1 MNNLY
6 KAYSVNKR
14 KSENTPKTTTVTFE
28 QAGTA
33 YRVIMTKKRANRLSV
48 IRCLNNTVVWEQI
61 PLLCLLNNARG
72 EGEVIDSIPVAV
84 NKEYVTLFVIQGKP
98 GRIEGL
104 DEGIFRSAKTLDASC
119 INVMSEKKFREI

>member
-14 KSENTPKTTTVTFE
+14 KSEKAPQTTAVTFE
-28 QAGTA
+28 QAGTT
-33 YRVIMTKKRANRLSV
+33 YRVIMTKKRANKLSV
-48 IRCLNNTVVWEQI
+48 IRCMNNTVIWEQI

-72 EGEVIDSIPVAV
+72 EGEVIDCMPVAV
-84 NKEYVTLFVIQGKP
+84 NKEYVTLFVIKGRP

-104 DEGIFRSAKTLDASC
+104 DEGIFRSAGKFDAAC
-119 INVMSEKKFREI
+119 INLMSEKKFRHL

>member
-14 KSENTPKTTTVTFE
+14 KSEKAPQTTAVTFE
-28 QAGTA
+28 QSGTT
-33 YRVIMTKKRANRLSV
+33 YRVIMTKKRANKLSV
-48 IRCLNNTVVWEQI
+48 IRCMNNTVVWEQT
-61 PLLCLLNNARG
+61 PLLCLLNNTRG

-84 NKEYVTLFVIQGKP
+84 NKEYVTLFVIKGRP

-104 DEGIFRSAKTLDASC
+104 DEGIFRSAGTIDSAC
-119 INVMSEKKFREI
+119 INLMSEKKFREL

>member
-14 KSENTPKTTTVTFE
+14 KSEKAPQTTAVTFE
-28 QAGTA
+28 QAGTT

-48 IRCLNNTVVWEQI
+48 IRCMQNTVVWEQI
-61 PLLCLLNNARG
+61 PLLCLLNNTRG
-72 EGEVIDSIPVAV
+72 ASEAVDSIPVAV
-84 NKEYVTLFVIQGKP
+84 NKEYVTLFVIKGKP

-104 DEGIFRSAKTLDASC
+104 DEGIFRSAGNFDAAC
-119 INVMSEKKFREI
+119 INLMSEKKFRKL

>member
-14 KSENTPKTTTVTFE
+14 KSEKAHQTTAVTFE
-28 QAGTA
+28 QAGTT

-48 IRCLNNTVVWEQI
+48 IRCMQNTVVWEQI
-61 PLLCLLNNARG
+61 PLLCLLNNTRG
-72 EGEVIDSIPVAV
+72 ASEAIDSIPVAV
-84 NKEYVTLFVIQGKP
+84 SKEYVTIFVIKGNP

-104 DEGIFRSAKTLDASC
+104 DEGIFRSAGNFDAAC
-119 INVMSEKKFREI
+119 INLMSEKKFRKL

>member
-14 KSENTPKTTTVTFE
+14 KSEKAPQTTAVTFE
-28 QAGTA
+28 QSGTT

-48 IRCLNNTVVWEQI
+48 IRCMNNMVVWEQI
-61 PLLCLLNNARG
+61 PLLHLLSNARG
-72 EGEVIDSIPVAV
+72 ASEAIDSIPVAV
-84 NKEYVTLFVIQGKP
+84 SKEYVTLFVIKGRP

-104 DEGIFRSAKTLDASC
+104 DEGIFRSAGTIDSAC
-119 INVMSEKKFREI
+119 INLMSEKKFREL